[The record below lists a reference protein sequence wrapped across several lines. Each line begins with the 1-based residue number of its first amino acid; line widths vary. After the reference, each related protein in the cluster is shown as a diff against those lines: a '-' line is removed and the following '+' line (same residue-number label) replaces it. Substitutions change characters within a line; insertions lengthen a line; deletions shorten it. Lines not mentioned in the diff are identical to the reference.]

1 MPCPMPP
8 GRPVRTLTLAAAC
21 FGLAACLA
29 RPPGEEASARLGTV
43 RAASRARAEEVA
55 RLLDELAPRV
65 EASLPDA
72 RLERLEIWLQETPTL
87 YAFRTSAY
95 SDTDGFW
102 AEGVR
107 RIHLRERADQ
117 VERTLVH
124 ELVHAALGP
133 VWNALPGTIE
143 EGVCDHV
150 AATLVPESAPRLR
163 AGRLS
168 TAALALGGLA
178 IDVELWLET
187 GSGVVLANG
196 VLARVRLVGDPPEAV
211 DPEDVFVVEAGLST
225 SQTSA
230 GARRAFYGLGFLIA
244 ERIAAR
250 GGLTALHAACCA
262 ARDAGQDEVPT
273 EWLRAAAG
281 LEPGVEAW
289 RAALLDALGPAEVRE
304 ILRLHP
310 ELVVRALCD
319 LVELEGDAGES
330 PIQRLAEVRGRV
342 SIVGS
347 AEGRIDLP
355 DLTALRAR
363 LERELALRRLPP
375 VWLDESPAEQPIS
388 VPSSG

>member
-1 MPCPMPP
+1 MPCPDSP
-8 GRPVRTLTLAAAC
+8 GRAARTLTLAAAC

-43 RAASRARAEEVA
+43 RAATRARAEEVA
-55 RLLDELAPRV
+55 RLLDDLAPRV
-65 EASLPDA
+65 EASVPDA
-72 RLERLEIWLQETPTL
+72 RLEPLEVWLQETPTL

-124 ELVHAALGP
+124 ELVHASLGP

-150 AATLVPESAPRLR
+150 AAMLVPDSAPRLR

-168 TAALALGGLA
+168 TAALALGGLG
-178 IDVELWLET
+178 IDVELWLEADT
-187 GSGVVLANG
+187 GIVLANG

-225 SQTSA
+225 SHASA

-250 GGLTALHAACCA
+250 GGLDALHAACA
-262 ARDAGQDEVPT
+262 AAEAAGEEKVPVA
-273 EWLRAAAG
+273 WLRSAAG

-319 LVELEGDAGES
+319 LVEVEGDAGKS
-330 PIQRLAEVRGRV
+330 PIQRLDEVRGRV

-347 AEGRIDLP
+347 AEGRIELP
-355 DLTALRAR
+355 DVTGLRAR
-363 LERELALRRLPP
+363 VERELARRELPRLAGLP
-375 VWLDESPAEQPIS
+375 R
-388 VPSSG
+388 